1 MKKLDQNLVILGCII
16 VFLNSLMLRW
26 PLFSLLSLILLPLL
40 APTLTKQT
48 DKNYFAKLFYI
59 VILVFLWLPFS
70 ALSFSLERLNQV
82 ALSLSLS
89 AWIFTY
95 RQLILGIGSMLFLV
109 LYYLALRSFL
119 GIVPYFTTSAS
130 FKETL
135 KQSFSKTKHHIW
147 HYAKYIILGGISLLL
162 VDLLGLWAT
171 TLVTTPRIAVL
182 YAVSF
187 WTLKQV
193 LVLSLVFWSVK
204 SELPKRLAV
213 VLSAKWKKWG
223 AGVLVLLALG
233 IQVNLAHKALNVDPG
248 TLPLVIS
255 HRGVDGKNGVQNTLP
270 ALNKTKHAA
279 KPAYVELDIQETADR
294 RFVVSH
300 DEDLR
305 KLAHKN
311 LVIADNSLEQLT
323 QVKLKE
329 NGHVA
334 YVASFDSYLKQ
345 AQKLKQPLLVELK
358 VNQGTGEKFSAY
370 FCEVYGRKLTKKDA
384 VHSMDLSAI
393 NELKQRIPKMQA
405 GYILPFN
412 LFSLAENKADFYS
425 LEYKTA
431 TKNFIKTAHAN
442 GKKVY
447 LWTVNSP
454 QQALMAWVLGA
465 DGVITDEPS
474 KVEKSLADHSS
485 KTYLKANLKLY
496 LKEMI

>member
-1 MKKLDQNLVILGCII
+1 MILGCII

-26 PLFSLLSLILLPLL
+26 PIFGLVSLILLPLL
-40 APTLTKQT
+40 ATTLTKQT
-48 DKNYFAKLFYI
+48 GKNYLAKLFYI
-59 VILVFLWLPFS
+59 VILLFLWLPFS

-82 ALSLSLS
+82 ALSLPLS
-89 AWIFTY
+89 AWIFTN
-95 RQLILGIGSMLFLV
+95 RRIILGIGLLIFLV

-119 GIVPYFTTSAS
+119 GIIPYFTTSAS
-130 FKETL
+130 LKETL
-135 KQSFSKTKHHIW
+135 KQSFSKTKHHFW
-147 HYAKYIILGGISLLL
+147 HYAKYIVLGGASLWG

-171 TLVTTPRIAVL
+171 TLVTTQSVAII

-187 WTLKQV
+187 WTLKQI
-193 LVLSLVFWSVK
+193 LLLSLVFWSIK
-204 SELPKRLAV
+204 SELISRPAV
-213 VLSAKWKKWG
+213 ALPANWKKWG

-233 IQVNLAHKALNVDPG
+233 IQVNLAHKALNVDQG

-270 ALNKTKHAA
+270 ALDKTTHAA

-300 DEDLR
+300 DENLR

-334 YVASFDSYLKQ
+334 YVTSFDSYLKQ
-345 AQKLKQPLLVELK
+345 AQKLKQSLLVELK
-358 VNQGTGEKFSAY
+358 INQGTGKKFSEY
-370 FCEVYGRKLTKKDA
+370 FCELYGKKLAKRDA
-384 VHSMDLSAI
+384 VHSMDLAAI
-393 NELKQRIPKMQA
+393 NELKQRLPKMQA

-431 TKNFIKTAHAN
+431 TKNFIQTAHAN

-447 LWTVNSP
+447 LWTIHSP
-454 QQALMAWVLGA
+454 KQALMAWVLGA
-465 DGVITDEPS
+465 DGVITDVPS
-474 KVEKSLADHSS
+474 KIEKSLADRSS

-496 LKEMI
+496 LKGMI

>member
-1 MKKLDQNLVILGCII
+1 MILGCII

-26 PLFSLLSLILLPLL
+26 PIFGLVSLILLPLL
-40 APTLTKQT
+40 ATTLTKQT
-48 DKNYFAKLFYI
+48 GKNYLAKLFYI
-59 VILVFLWLPFS
+59 VILLFLWLPFS

-82 ALSLSLS
+82 ALSLPLS
-89 AWIFTY
+89 AWIFTN
-95 RQLILGIGSMLFLV
+95 RRIILGIGLLIFLV

-119 GIVPYFTTSAS
+119 GIIPYFTTSAS
-130 FKETL
+130 LKETL
-135 KQSFSKTKHHIW
+135 KQSFSKTKHHFW
-147 HYAKYIILGGISLLL
+147 HYAKYIVLGGASLWG

-171 TLVTTPRIAVL
+171 TLVTTQSVAII

-187 WTLKQV
+187 WTLKQI
-193 LVLSLVFWSVK
+193 LLLSLVFWSIK
-204 SELPKRLAV
+204 SELISRPAV
-213 VLSAKWKKWG
+213 ALPANWKKWG

-233 IQVNLAHKALNVDPG
+233 IQVNLAHKALNVDQG

-270 ALNKTKHAA
+270 ALDKTTHAA

-300 DEDLR
+300 DENLR

-334 YVASFDSYLKQ
+334 YVTSFDSYLKQ
-345 AQKLKQPLLVELK
+345 AQKLKQSLLVELK
-358 VNQGTGEKFSAY
+358 INQGTGKKFSEY
-370 FCEVYGRKLTKKDA
+370 FCELYGKKLAKRDA
-384 VHSMDLSAI
+384 VHSMDLAAI
-393 NELKQRIPKMQA
+393 NELKQRLPKMQA

-431 TKNFIKTAHAN
+431 TKNFIQTAHAN

-447 LWTVNSP
+447 LWTIN
-454 QQALMAWVLGA
+454 
-465 DGVITDEPS
+465 
-474 KVEKSLADHSS
+474 
-485 KTYLKANLKLY
+485 
-496 LKEMI
+496 

>member
-135 KQSFSKTKHHIW
+135 KQSFSKTKHHIC

-213 VLSAKWKKWG
+213 VLPAKWKKWG

-393 NELKQRIPKMQA
+393 NELKQRVPKMQA

>member
-1 MKKLDQNLVILGCII
+1 MILGCII

-26 PLFSLLSLILLPLL
+26 PIFGLVSLILLPLL
-40 APTLTKQT
+40 ATTLTKQT
-48 DKNYFAKLFYI
+48 GKNYLAKLFYI
-59 VILVFLWLPFS
+59 VILLFLWLPFS

-82 ALSLSLS
+82 ALSLPLS
-89 AWIFTY
+89 AWIFTN
-95 RQLILGIGSMLFLV
+95 RRIILGIGLLIFLL
-109 LYYLALRSFL
+109 LYYLALRSFF
-119 GIVPYFTTSAS
+119 GIIPYFTTSAS
-130 FKETL
+130 LKETL
-135 KQSFSKTKHHIW
+135 KQSFAKTKHHFW
-147 HYAKYIILGGISLLL
+147 HYAKYIVLGGASLWL

-171 TLVTTPRIAVL
+171 TLVTTQSVAII

-187 WTLKQV
+187 WTLKQI
-193 LVLSLVFWSVK
+193 LLLSLVFWSIK
-204 SELPKRLAV
+204 SELISMPAV
-213 VLSAKWKKWG
+213 ALPANWKKWG

-270 ALNKTKHAA
+270 ALDKTTHTA

-300 DEDLR
+300 DENLR

-323 QVKLKE
+323 QIKLKE

-334 YVASFDSYLKQ
+334 YVTSFDSYLKQ

-358 VNQGTGEKFSAY
+358 INQGTGKKFSEY
-370 FCEVYGRKLTKKDA
+370 FCELYGKKLAKKDA
-384 VHSMDLSAI
+384 VHSMDLAAI
-393 NELKQRIPKMQA
+393 NELKQHLPKMQA

-431 TKNFIKTAHAN
+431 TKNFIQTAHAN

-447 LWTVNSP
+447 LWTINSP
-454 QQALMAWVLGA
+454 KQALMAWVLGA

-474 KVEKSLADHSS
+474 KIEKSLADHSS

-496 LKEMI
+496 LKGMI

>member
-1 MKKLDQNLVILGCII
+1 MVRGCII

-26 PLFSLLSLILLPLL
+26 PLFGLLSLILLPFL
-40 APTLTKQT
+40 ATTLTKQNG
-48 DKNYFAKLFYI
+48 KNYLAKLFYI
-59 VILVFLWLPFS
+59 VILLFLWLPFS
-70 ALSFSLERLNQV
+70 ALSFSLERLNQI
-82 ALSLSLS
+82 ALSLPLS
-89 AWIFTY
+89 AWIFTN
-95 RQLILGIGSMLFLV
+95 RRIILGLGLLIFLV

-119 GIVPYFTTSAS
+119 GIIPYFTTSAS
-130 FKETL
+130 LKETL
-135 KQSFSKTKHHIW
+135 KQSFSKTKHHFW
-147 HYAKYIILGGISLLL
+147 HYAKYIILGGISLWL

-171 TLVTTPRIAVL
+171 TLVTTPSIAII

-193 LVLSLVFWSVK
+193 LLLSIVFWSIK
-204 SELPKRLAV
+204 SELISRPAV
-213 VLSAKWKKWG
+213 ILPANWKKWG

-233 IQVNLAHKALNVDPG
+233 IQVDLAYKALNVDPG
-248 TLPLVIS
+248 PLPLVIS

-270 ALNKTKHAA
+270 ALDKTTHAA
-279 KPAYVELDIQETADR
+279 QPAYVELDIQETADR

-300 DEDLR
+300 DENLR

-334 YVASFDSYLKQ
+334 YVTSFDSYLKQ

-358 VNQGTGEKFSAY
+358 INQGTGKKFSEY
-370 FCEVYGRKLTKKDA
+370 FCELYGKKLAKRDA
-384 VHSMDLSAI
+384 VHSMDLAAI
-393 NELKQRIPKMQA
+393 NELKQRLPKMQA

-412 LFSLAENKADFYS
+412 LFSLAQNKADFYS

-431 TKNFIKTAHAN
+431 TKNFIQTAHAN
-442 GKKVY
+442 DKKVY
-447 LWTVNSP
+447 LWTINSP
-454 QQALMAWVLGA
+454 KQALMAWVLGA

-496 LKEMI
+496 LKGMI

>member
-1 MKKLDQNLVILGCII
+1 MVLGCII

-26 PLFSLLSLILLPLL
+26 PLFGLLSLILLPFL
-40 APTLTKQT
+40 ATTLTKQNG
-48 DKNYFAKLFYI
+48 KNYLAKLFYI
-59 VILVFLWLPFS
+59 VILLFLWFPFS
-70 ALSFSLERLNQV
+70 ALSFSLERLNQI
-82 ALSLSLS
+82 ALSLPLS
-89 AWIFTY
+89 AWIFTN
-95 RQLILGIGSMLFLV
+95 RRIILGLGLLIFLV

-119 GIVPYFTTSAS
+119 GIIPYFTTSAS
-130 FKETL
+130 LKETL
-135 KQSFSKTKHHIW
+135 KQSFSKTKHHFW
-147 HYAKYIILGGISLLL
+147 HYAKYIILGGISLCL

-171 TLVTTPRIAVL
+171 TLVTTPSIAII

-193 LVLSLVFWSVK
+193 LLLSLVFWSIK
-204 SELPKRLAV
+204 SELTSRPAV
-213 VLSAKWKKWG
+213 ILPANWKKWG

-233 IQVNLAHKALNVDPG
+233 IQVDLAYKALNVDPG
-248 TLPLVIS
+248 PLPLVIS

-270 ALNKTKHAA
+270 ALDKTTHAA
-279 KPAYVELDIQETADR
+279 QPAYVELDIQETADR

-300 DEDLR
+300 DENLR

-334 YVASFDSYLKQ
+334 YVTSFDSYLKQ

-358 VNQGTGEKFSAY
+358 VNQGTGKKFSEY
-370 FCEVYGRKLTKKDA
+370 FCELYGKKLAKRDA
-384 VHSMDLSAI
+384 VHSMDLAAI
-393 NELKQRIPKMQA
+393 NELKQRLPKMQA

-431 TKNFIKTAHAN
+431 TKNFIQTAHAN

-447 LWTVNSP
+447 LWTINSP
-454 QQALMAWVLGA
+454 KQALMAWVLGA

-496 LKEMI
+496 LKGMI

>member
-1 MKKLDQNLVILGCII
+1 M
-16 VFLNSLMLRW
+16 
-26 PLFSLLSLILLPLL
+26 
-40 APTLTKQT
+40 
-48 DKNYFAKLFYI
+48 
-59 VILVFLWLPFS
+59 
-70 ALSFSLERLNQV
+70 
-82 ALSLSLS
+82 
-89 AWIFTY
+89 
-95 RQLILGIGSMLFLV
+95 
-109 LYYLALRSFL
+109 
-119 GIVPYFTTSAS
+119 
-130 FKETL
+130 
-135 KQSFSKTKHHIW
+135 
-147 HYAKYIILGGISLLL
+147 
-162 VDLLGLWAT
+162 
-171 TLVTTPRIAVL
+171 
-182 YAVSF
+182 
-187 WTLKQV
+187 
-193 LVLSLVFWSVK
+193 
-204 SELPKRLAV
+204 
-213 VLSAKWKKWG
+213 
-223 AGVLVLLALG
+223 LLALG
-233 IQVNLAHKALNVDPG
+233 FQVNLAHKALNVDPG

-270 ALNKTKHAA
+270 ALDKTTHTA
-279 KPAYVELDIQETADR
+279 KPAYIELDIQETADR

-370 FCEVYGRKLTKKDA
+370 FCELYGRKLGKKDA
-384 VHSMDLSAI
+384 VHSMDLNAI
-393 NELKQRIPKMQA
+393 NELKQRVPKMQA

-431 TKNFIKTAHAN
+431 TKSFIKTAHAN
-442 GKKVY
+442 SKKVY

-496 LKEMI
+496 LKGMI

>member
-1 MKKLDQNLVILGCII
+1 MILGCII

-26 PLFSLLSLILLPLL
+26 PILGLVSLILLPLL
-40 APTLTKQT
+40 ATTLTKQT
-48 DKNYFAKLFYI
+48 GKNYLAKLFYI
-59 VILVFLWLPFS
+59 VILLFLWLPFS

-82 ALSLSLS
+82 ALSLPLS
-89 AWIFTY
+89 AWIFTN
-95 RQLILGIGSMLFLV
+95 RRIILGIGLLIFLV

-119 GIVPYFTTSAS
+119 GIIPYFTTSAS
-130 FKETL
+130 LKETL
-135 KQSFSKTKHHIW
+135 KQSFAKTKHHFW
-147 HYAKYIILGGISLLL
+147 QYAKYIVLGGASLWL

-171 TLVTTPRIAVL
+171 TLVTTQSVAII

-187 WTLKQV
+187 WTLKQI
-193 LVLSLVFWSVK
+193 LLLSLVFWSIK
-204 SELPKRLAV
+204 SELISRPAV
-213 VLSAKWKKWG
+213 ALPANWKKWG

-233 IQVNLAHKALNVDPG
+233 IQINLAHKALNVDPG
-248 TLPLVIS
+248 AQPLVIS

-270 ALNKTKHAA
+270 ALDKTTHVA

-300 DEDLR
+300 DENLR

-329 NGHVA
+329 NGHAA
-334 YVASFDSYLKQ
+334 YVTSFDSYLKQ

-358 VNQGTGEKFSAY
+358 INQGTGKKFSEY
-370 FCEVYGRKLTKKDA
+370 FCELYGKKLAKKDA
-384 VHSMDLSAI
+384 VHSMDLAAI
-393 NELKQRIPKMQA
+393 NELKQHLPKMQA

-431 TKNFIKTAHAN
+431 TKNFIQTAYAN

-447 LWTVNSP
+447 LWTINSP
-454 QQALMAWVLGA
+454 KQALMAWVLGA

-474 KVEKSLADHSS
+474 KIEKSLADHSS

-496 LKEMI
+496 LKGMI

>member
-1 MKKLDQNLVILGCII
+1 MVLGCII

-26 PLFSLLSLILLPLL
+26 PLFGLLSLILLPFL
-40 APTLTKQT
+40 ATTLTKQT
-48 DKNYFAKLFYI
+48 GKNYLAKLFYI
-59 VILVFLWLPFS
+59 VILLFLWLPFS
-70 ALSFSLERLNQV
+70 ALSFSLERLNQI
-82 ALSLSLS
+82 ALSLPLS
-89 AWIFTY
+89 AWIFTN
-95 RQLILGIGSMLFLV
+95 RRIILGIGLLIFLV

-119 GIVPYFTTSAS
+119 GIIPYFTTSAS
-130 FKETL
+130 LKETL
-135 KQSFSKTKHHIW
+135 KQSFSKTKHHFW
-147 HYAKYIILGGISLLL
+147 HYAKYIILGGASLWL

-171 TLVTTPRIAVL
+171 TLVTTPSIAII

-193 LVLSLVFWSVK
+193 LLLSLVFWSIK
-204 SELPKRLAV
+204 SELTSRPAV
-213 VLSAKWKKWG
+213 ILPANWKKWG

-233 IQVNLAHKALNVDPG
+233 IQVDLAYKTLNVDPG
-248 TLPLVIS
+248 PLPLVIS

-270 ALNKTKHAA
+270 ALDKTTHTA

-300 DEDLR
+300 DENLR

-334 YVASFDSYLKQ
+334 YVTSFDSYLKQ
-345 AQKLKQPLLVELK
+345 SQKLKQPLLVELK
-358 VNQGTGEKFSAY
+358 VNQGTGKKFSEY
-370 FCEVYGRKLTKKDA
+370 FCELYGKKLAKRDA
-384 VHSMDLSAI
+384 VHSMDLAAI
-393 NELKQRIPKMQA
+393 NELKQRLPKMQA

-431 TKNFIKTAHAN
+431 TKNFIQTAHAN

-447 LWTVNSP
+447 LWTINSP
-454 QQALMAWVLGA
+454 KQALMAWVLGA

-496 LKEMI
+496 LKGMI

>member
-48 DKNYFAKLFYI
+48 GKNYFAKLFYI
-59 VILVFLWLPFS
+59 VILLFLWLPFS

-95 RQLILGIGSMLFLV
+95 RQLILGIGLMLFLV

-171 TLVTTPRIAVL
+171 TLVTTPRVAVI

-204 SELPKRLAV
+204 SELPKRVAV
-213 VLSAKWKKWG
+213 VLPTKWKKWG

-233 IQVNLAHKALNVDPG
+233 FQVNLAHKALNVDPG

-300 DEDLR
+300 DENLR

-370 FCEVYGRKLTKKDA
+370 FCELYGRKLGKKDA
-384 VHSMDLSAI
+384 VHSMDLNAI
-393 NELKQRIPKMQA
+393 NELKQRVPKMQA

-431 TKNFIKTAHAN
+431 TKSFIKTAHAN

-447 LWTVNSP
+447 LWTINSP

-496 LKEMI
+496 LKGMI

>member
-213 VLSAKWKKWG
+213 VLPAKWKKWG

-393 NELKQRIPKMQA
+393 NELKQRVPKMQA

>member
-1 MKKLDQNLVILGCII
+1 MILGCII

-26 PLFSLLSLILLPLL
+26 PIFGLVSLILLPLL
-40 APTLTKQT
+40 ATTLTKQT
-48 DKNYFAKLFYI
+48 GKNYLAKLFYI
-59 VILVFLWLPFS
+59 VILLFLWLPFS

-82 ALSLSLS
+82 ALSLPLS
-89 AWIFTY
+89 AWIFTN
-95 RQLILGIGSMLFLV
+95 RRILLGLGLLIFLV

-119 GIVPYFTTSAS
+119 GIIPYFTTSAS
-130 FKETL
+130 LKETL
-135 KQSFSKTKHHIW
+135 KQSFAKTKHHFW
-147 HYAKYIILGGISLLL
+147 HYAKYIVLGGASLWG

-171 TLVTTPRIAVL
+171 TLVTTPSIAII

-187 WTLKQV
+187 WTLKQI
-193 LVLSLVFWSVK
+193 LLLSLVFWSIK
-204 SELPKRLAV
+204 SELISRPAV
-213 VLSAKWKKWG
+213 ALPANWKKWG

-233 IQVNLAHKALNVDPG
+233 IQVNLAYKALNVDPG
-248 TLPLVIS
+248 AQPLVIS

-270 ALNKTKHAA
+270 ALDKTTHTA

-300 DEDLR
+300 DENLR

-358 VNQGTGEKFSAY
+358 INQGTGKKFSEY
-370 FCEVYGRKLTKKDA
+370 FCELYGKKLAKKDA
-384 VHSMDLSAI
+384 VHSMDLAAI
-393 NELKQRIPKMQA
+393 NELKQHLPKMQA

-431 TKNFIKTAHAN
+431 TKNFIQAAHAN

-447 LWTVNSP
+447 LWTINSP
-454 QQALMAWVLGA
+454 KQALMAWVLGA

-474 KVEKSLADHSS
+474 KIEKSLADHSS

-496 LKEMI
+496 LKGMI

>member
-1 MKKLDQNLVILGCII
+1 MGDNFSNDSKNSCSLCGQFLDVQT
-16 VFLNSLMLRW
+16 SLSIEL
-26 PLFSLLSLILLPLL
+26 SLL
-40 APTLTKQT
+40 
-48 DKNYFAKLFYI
+48 
-59 VILVFLWLPFS
+59 
-70 ALSFSLERLNQV
+70 ERKKRVVQ
-82 ALSLSLS
+82 
-89 AWIFTY
+89 
-95 RQLILGIGSMLFLV
+95 
-109 LYYLALRSFL
+109 
-119 GIVPYFTTSAS
+119 
-130 FKETL
+130 E
-135 KQSFSKTKHHIW
+135 
-147 HYAKYIILGGISLLL
+147 IS
-162 VDLLGLWAT
+162 
-171 TLVTTPRIAVL
+171 
-182 YAVSF
+182 
-187 WTLKQV
+187 
-193 LVLSLVFWSVK
+193 
-204 SELPKRLAV
+204 
-213 VLSAKWKKWG
+213 
-223 AGVLVLLALG
+223 
-233 IQVNLAHKALNVDPG
+233 
-248 TLPLVIS
+248 
-255 HRGVDGKNGVQNTLP
+255 GVDGKNGVQNTLP

-393 NELKQRIPKMQA
+393 NELKQRVPKMQA

>member
-1 MKKLDQNLVILGCII
+1 MILGCII

-26 PLFSLLSLILLPLL
+26 PLFGFLSLVLLPFL
-40 APTLTKQT
+40 ATTLTKQT
-48 DKNYFAKLFYI
+48 GKNYLAKLFYI
-59 VILVFLWLPFS
+59 VILLFLWLPFS
-70 ALSFSLERLNQV
+70 ALSFSLERLNQI
-82 ALSLSLS
+82 ALSLPLS
-89 AWIFTY
+89 AWIFTN
-95 RQLILGIGSMLFLV
+95 RRIILGLGLLIFLV

-119 GIVPYFTTSAS
+119 GIIPYFTTSAS
-130 FKETL
+130 LKETL
-135 KQSFSKTKHHIW
+135 KQSFSKTKHHFW
-147 HYAKYIILGGISLLL
+147 HYAKYIILGGISLWL

-171 TLVTTPRIAVL
+171 TLVTTPSIAII

-187 WTLKQV
+187 WTLKQI
-193 LVLSLVFWSVK
+193 LLLSLVFWSIK
-204 SELPKRLAV
+204 SELTSRPAV
-213 VLSAKWKKWG
+213 ILPANWKKWG

-233 IQVNLAHKALNVDPG
+233 IQVDLAYKALNIDPG
-248 TLPLVIS
+248 PLPLVIS

-270 ALNKTKHAA
+270 ALDKTTHTA

-300 DEDLR
+300 DENLR

-334 YVASFDSYLKQ
+334 YVTSFDSYLKQ

-358 VNQGTGEKFSAY
+358 VNQGTGKKFSEY
-370 FCEVYGRKLTKKDA
+370 FCELYGKKLAKKDT
-384 VHSMDLSAI
+384 VHSMDLAAI
-393 NELKQRIPKMQA
+393 NELKQRLPKMQA

-431 TKNFIKTAHAN
+431 TKNFIQTAHAK

-447 LWTVNSP
+447 LWTINSP
-454 QQALMAWVLGA
+454 KQALMAWVLGA

-496 LKEMI
+496 LKGMI

>member
-213 VLSAKWKKWG
+213 VLPAKWKKWG

-334 YVASFDSYLKQ
+334 YMASFDSYLKQ

>member
-95 RQLILGIGSMLFLV
+95 RQLILGIGLMLFLV

-213 VLSAKWKKWG
+213 VLPAKWKKWG

>member
-213 VLSAKWKKWG
+213 VLPAKWKKWG

-370 FCEVYGRKLTKKDA
+370 FCEVYGGKLTKKDA

>member
-1 MKKLDQNLVILGCII
+1 MVLGCII

-26 PLFSLLSLILLPLL
+26 PLFGLLSLILLPFL
-40 APTLTKQT
+40 ATTLTKQNG
-48 DKNYFAKLFYI
+48 KNYLAKLFYI
-59 VILVFLWLPFS
+59 VILLFLWLPFS
-70 ALSFSLERLNQV
+70 ALSFSLERLNQI
-82 ALSLSLS
+82 ALSLPLS
-89 AWIFTY
+89 AWIFTN
-95 RQLILGIGSMLFLV
+95 RRIILGIGLLIFLV

-119 GIVPYFTTSAS
+119 GIIPYFTTSAS
-130 FKETL
+130 LKETL
-135 KQSFSKTKHHIW
+135 KQSFSKTKHHFL
-147 HYAKYIILGGISLLL
+147 HYAKYIILGGISLWL

-171 TLVTTPRIAVL
+171 TLVTTPSIAII

-193 LVLSLVFWSVK
+193 LLLSLAFWSIK
-204 SELPKRLAV
+204 SELISRPAV
-213 VLSAKWKKWG
+213 ILPANWKKWG

-233 IQVNLAHKALNVDPG
+233 IQVDLAYKALNVDPG
-248 TLPLVIS
+248 AQPLVIS

-270 ALNKTKHAA
+270 ALDKTTHAA
-279 KPAYVELDIQETADR
+279 QPAYVELDIQETADR

-300 DEDLR
+300 DENLR

-334 YVASFDSYLKQ
+334 YVTSFDSYLKQ

-358 VNQGTGEKFSAY
+358 VNQGTGKKFSEY
-370 FCEVYGRKLTKKDA
+370 FCELYGKKLAKRDA
-384 VHSMDLSAI
+384 VHSMDLAAI
-393 NELKQRIPKMQA
+393 NELKQRLPKMQA

-412 LFSLAENKADFYS
+412 LFSLAGNKADFYS

-431 TKNFIKTAHAN
+431 TKNFIQTAHAN

-447 LWTVNSP
+447 LWTINSP
-454 QQALMAWVLGA
+454 KQALMAWVLGA

-496 LKEMI
+496 LKGMI

>member
-213 VLSAKWKKWG
+213 VLPAKWKKWG

-255 HRGVDGKNGVQNTLP
+255 HRGVDGKNGVQNTFP

>member
-1 MKKLDQNLVILGCII
+1 MILGCII

-26 PLFSLLSLILLPLL
+26 PIFGLVSLILLPLL
-40 APTLTKQT
+40 ATTLTKQT
-48 DKNYFAKLFYI
+48 GKNYLAKLFYI
-59 VILVFLWLPFS
+59 VILLFLWLPFS

-82 ALSLSLS
+82 ALSLPLS
-89 AWIFTY
+89 AWIFTN
-95 RQLILGIGSMLFLV
+95 RRIILGIGLLIFLV

-119 GIVPYFTTSAS
+119 GIIPYFTTSAS
-130 FKETL
+130 LKETL
-135 KQSFSKTKHHIW
+135 KQSFSKTKHHFW
-147 HYAKYIILGGISLLL
+147 HYAKYIVLGGASLWG

-171 TLVTTPRIAVL
+171 TLVTTQSVAII

-187 WTLKQV
+187 WTLKQI
-193 LVLSLVFWSVK
+193 LLLSLVFWSIK
-204 SELPKRLAV
+204 SELISRPAV
-213 VLSAKWKKWG
+213 ALPANWKKWG

-233 IQVNLAHKALNVDPG
+233 IQVNLAHKALNVDQG
-248 TLPLVIS
+248 TLPFVIS

-270 ALNKTKHAA
+270 ALDKTTHAA

-300 DEDLR
+300 DENLR

-334 YVASFDSYLKQ
+334 YVTSFDSYLKQ
-345 AQKLKQPLLVELK
+345 AQKLKQSLLVELK
-358 VNQGTGEKFSAY
+358 INQGTGKKFSEY
-370 FCEVYGRKLTKKDA
+370 FCELYGKKLAKRDA
-384 VHSMDLSAI
+384 VHSMDLAAI
-393 NELKQRIPKMQA
+393 NELKQRLPKMQA

-431 TKNFIKTAHAN
+431 TKNFIQTAHAN

-447 LWTVNSP
+447 LWTINSP
-454 QQALMAWVLGA
+454 KQALMAWVLGA
-465 DGVITDEPS
+465 DGVITDVPS
-474 KVEKSLADHSS
+474 KIEKSLADRSS

-496 LKEMI
+496 LKGMI

>member
-40 APTLTKQT
+40 APTLIKQT
-48 DKNYFAKLFYI
+48 GKNYFAKLFYI

-95 RQLILGIGSMLFLV
+95 RQLILGIGLMLFLV

-171 TLVTTPRIAVL
+171 TLVTTPRVAVI

-193 LVLSLVFWSVK
+193 LVLSLVFWSIK
-204 SELPKRLAV
+204 SELPTRIAV
-213 VLSAKWKKWG
+213 VLPAKWKKWG

-233 IQVNLAHKALNVDPG
+233 FQVNLAHKALNVDPG

-270 ALNKTKHAA
+270 ALNKTKHTA

-370 FCEVYGRKLTKKDA
+370 FCELYGRKLGKKDA
-384 VHSMDLSAI
+384 VHSMDLNAI
-393 NELKQRIPKMQA
+393 NELKQRVPKMQA

-431 TKNFIKTAHAN
+431 TKSFIKTAHAN

-496 LKEMI
+496 LKGMI

>member
-213 VLSAKWKKWG
+213 VLPAKWKKWG

-279 KPAYVELDIQETADR
+279 KPAYVELDIQET
-294 RFVVSH
+294 
-300 DEDLR
+300 EDLR

-393 NELKQRIPKMQA
+393 NELKQRVPKMQA

>member
-40 APTLTKQT
+40 APILTKQT
-48 DKNYFAKLFYI
+48 GKNYFAKLSYI
-59 VILVFLWLPFS
+59 VILLFLWLPFS

-89 AWIFTY
+89 AWIFTC
-95 RQLILGIGSMLFLV
+95 RQLILGIGLMLFLV

-171 TLVTTPRIAVL
+171 TLVTTPRVAVI

-193 LVLSLVFWSVK
+193 LVLSLVFWSIK
-204 SELPKRLAV
+204 SELPTRIAV
-213 VLSAKWKKWG
+213 VLPAKWKKWG

-233 IQVNLAHKALNVDPG
+233 FQVNLAHKALNVDPG

-270 ALNKTKHAA
+270 ALNKTKHTA

-370 FCEVYGRKLTKKDA
+370 FCELYGRKLTKKDA
-384 VHSMDLSAI
+384 VHSMDLNAI
-393 NELKQRIPKMQA
+393 NELKQRVPKMQA

-431 TKNFIKTAHAN
+431 TKRFIKTAHDN

-447 LWTVNSP
+447 IRTKNSP

-496 LKEMI
+496 LKGMI

>member
-48 DKNYFAKLFYI
+48 GKNYFAKLFYI
-59 VILVFLWLPFS
+59 VILLFLWLPFS

-95 RQLILGIGSMLFLV
+95 RQLILGIGLMLFLV

-171 TLVTTPRIAVL
+171 TLVTTPRVAVI

-193 LVLSLVFWSVK
+193 LVLSLVFWSIK
-204 SELPKRLAV
+204 SELPTRIAV
-213 VLSAKWKKWG
+213 VLPAKWKKWG

-233 IQVNLAHKALNVDPG
+233 FQVNLAHKALNVDPS

-270 ALNKTKHAA
+270 ALDKTTHTA
-279 KPAYVELDIQETADR
+279 KPAYIELDIQETADR

-345 AQKLKQPLLVELK
+345 AQKD
-358 VNQGTGEKFSAY
+358 
-370 FCEVYGRKLTKKDA
+370 RKS
-384 VHSMDLSAI
+384 V
-393 NELKQRIPKMQA
+393 
-405 GYILPFN
+405 
-412 LFSLAENKADFYS
+412 
-425 LEYKTA
+425 
-431 TKNFIKTAHAN
+431 
-442 GKKVY
+442 V
-447 LWTVNSP
+447 
-454 QQALMAWVLGA
+454 
-465 DGVITDEPS
+465 
-474 KVEKSLADHSS
+474 
-485 KTYLKANLKLY
+485 
-496 LKEMI
+496 

>member
-1 MKKLDQNLVILGCII
+1 MILGCII
-16 VFLNSLMLRW
+16 VFLNSLMLHW
-26 PLFSLLSLILLPLL
+26 PIFSLLSLILLPLL
-40 APTLTKQT
+40 ATVLTKQT
-48 DKNYFAKLFYI
+48 GKNYLAKLFYI
-59 VILVFLWLPFS
+59 VILLFLWLPFS

-82 ALSLSLS
+82 ALSLPLS
-89 AWIFTY
+89 TWFFTN
-95 RQLILGIGSMLFLV
+95 RRIILGMGLVSFLV

-119 GIVPYFTTSAS
+119 GIILYFTTSAS
-130 FKETL
+130 LKETL
-135 KQSFSKTKHHIW
+135 KQSFSKTKRHTW
-147 HYAKYIILGGISLLL
+147 HYAKYIILGGISLWL

-171 TLVTTPRIAVL
+171 SLVTTPRVAVL
-182 YAVSF
+182 YAVGF
-187 WTLKQV
+187 WMLKQV
-193 LVLSLVFWSVK
+193 LLLSLVFWSVK
-204 SELPKRLAV
+204 SELPNRSVV
-213 VLSAKWKKWG
+213 VLPTRWKKCG
-223 AGVLVLLALG
+223 AGILVLLALG
-233 IQVNLAHKALNVDPG
+233 IQLNLAYKALNVAPG

-270 ALNKTKHAA
+270 ALDKTTHTA

-323 QVKLKE
+323 QVKLRE

-334 YVASFDSYLKQ
+334 YVTSFDSYLKQ

-358 VNQGTGEKFSAY
+358 VNQGTGEKFSEY
-370 FCEVYGRKLTKKDA
+370 FCELYGKKLTKKDA
-384 VHSMDLSAI
+384 VHSMDLAAI
-393 NELKQRIPKMQA
+393 NELKKRVPKMQA

>member
-213 VLSAKWKKWG
+213 VLPAKWKKWG

-384 VHSMDLSAI
+384 VHSMYLSAI
-393 NELKQRIPKMQA
+393 NELKQRVPKMQA

>member
-119 GIVPYFTTSAS
+119 GIVPYFTTAAS

-213 VLSAKWKKWG
+213 VLPAKWKKWG

-393 NELKQRIPKMQA
+393 NELKQRVPKMQA

>member
-1 MKKLDQNLVILGCII
+1 
-16 VFLNSLMLRW
+16 MLRW

-70 ALSFSLERLNQV
+70 ALSFSLERLN
-82 ALSLSLS
+82 
-89 AWIFTY
+89 
-95 RQLILGIGSMLFLV
+95 
-109 LYYLALRSFL
+109 YLALRSFL

-213 VLSAKWKKWG
+213 VLPAKWKKWG

-393 NELKQRIPKMQA
+393 NELKQRVPKMQA

>member
-109 LYYLALRSFL
+109 LYYLALRSFFFFF
-119 GIVPYFTTSAS
+119 PYFTTSAS

-213 VLSAKWKKWG
+213 VLPAKWKKWG

-393 NELKQRIPKMQA
+393 NELKQRVPKMQA

>member
-26 PLFSLLSLILLPLL
+26 PIFGLVSLILLPLL
-40 APTLTKQT
+40 ATTLTKQT
-48 DKNYFAKLFYI
+48 GKNYLAKLFYI
-59 VILVFLWLPFS
+59 VILLFLWLPFS

-82 ALSLSLS
+82 ALSLPLS
-89 AWIFTY
+89 AWIFTN
-95 RQLILGIGSMLFLV
+95 RRIILGIGLLIFLV

-119 GIVPYFTTSAS
+119 GIIPYFTTSAS
-130 FKETL
+130 LKETL
-135 KQSFSKTKHHIW
+135 KQSFSKTKHHFW
-147 HYAKYIILGGISLLL
+147 HYAKYIVLGGASLWG

-171 TLVTTPRIAVL
+171 TLVTTQSVAII

-187 WTLKQV
+187 WTLKQI
-193 LVLSLVFWSVK
+193 LLLSLVFWSIK
-204 SELPKRLAV
+204 SELISRPAV
-213 VLSAKWKKWG
+213 ALPANWKKWG

-233 IQVNLAHKALNVDPG
+233 IQVNLAHKALNVDQG

-255 HRGVDGKNGVQNTLP
+255 HRGVDGKNGVQNRLP
-270 ALNKTKHAA
+270 ALDKTTHAA

-300 DEDLR
+300 DENLR

-334 YVASFDSYLKQ
+334 YVTSFDSYLKQ

-358 VNQGTGEKFSAY
+358 INQGTGKKFSEY
-370 FCEVYGRKLTKKDA
+370 FCELYGKKLAKRDA
-384 VHSMDLSAI
+384 VHSMDLAAI
-393 NELKQRIPKMQA
+393 NELKQRLPKMQA

-431 TKNFIKTAHAN
+431 TKNFIQTAHAN

-447 LWTVNSP
+447 LWTINSP
-454 QQALMAWVLGA
+454 KQALMAWVLGA
-465 DGVITDEPS
+465 DGVITDVPS
-474 KVEKSLADHSS
+474 KIEKSLADRSS

-496 LKEMI
+496 LKGMI

>member
-1 MKKLDQNLVILGCII
+1 MVLGCII
-16 VFLNSLMLRW
+16 VFLNSLMLCW
-26 PLFSLLSLILLPLL
+26 PLFGLVSLILLPLL
-40 APTLTKQT
+40 ATTLTKQNG
-48 DKNYFAKLFYI
+48 KNYLAKLFYI
-59 VILVFLWLPFS
+59 VILLFLWLPFS

-82 ALSLSLS
+82 ALSLPLS
-89 AWIFTY
+89 AWIFTN
-95 RQLILGIGSMLFLV
+95 RRIILGIGLLIFLV

-119 GIVPYFTTSAS
+119 GIIPYFTTSAS
-130 FKETL
+130 LKETL
-135 KQSFSKTKHHIW
+135 KQSFAKTKHHFW
-147 HYAKYIILGGISLLL
+147 HYAKYIVLGGASLWL

-171 TLVTTPRIAVL
+171 TLVTTPSVAII

-187 WTLKQV
+187 WTLKQI
-193 LVLSLVFWSVK
+193 LLLSLVFWSIK
-204 SELPKRLAV
+204 SELISRPAV
-213 VLSAKWKKWG
+213 ALPANWKKWG

-248 TLPLVIS
+248 AQPLVIS

-270 ALNKTKHAA
+270 ALDKTTHNA
-279 KPAYVELDIQETADR
+279 KPSYVELDIQETADR

-300 DEDLR
+300 DENLR

-334 YVASFDSYLKQ
+334 YVTSFDSYLKQ

-358 VNQGTGEKFSAY
+358 INQGTGKKFSEY
-370 FCEVYGRKLTKKDA
+370 FCELYGKKLAKKDA
-384 VHSMDLSAI
+384 VHSMDLAAI
-393 NELKQRIPKMQA
+393 NELKQRLPKMQA

-431 TKNFIKTAHAN
+431 TKNFIQTAHAN

-447 LWTVNSP
+447 LWTINSP
-454 QQALMAWVLGA
+454 KQALMAWVLGA

-474 KVEKSLADHSS
+474 KIEKSLADHSS

-496 LKEMI
+496 LKGMI

>member
-1 MKKLDQNLVILGCII
+1 MILGCII

-26 PLFSLLSLILLPLL
+26 PIFGLVSLILLPLL
-40 APTLTKQT
+40 ATTLTKQNG
-48 DKNYFAKLFYI
+48 KNYLAKLFYI
-59 VILVFLWLPFS
+59 VILLFLWLPFS

-82 ALSLSLS
+82 ALSLPLS
-89 AWIFTY
+89 AWIFTN
-95 RQLILGIGSMLFLV
+95 RRILLGIGLLIFLV

-119 GIVPYFTTSAS
+119 GIIPYFTTPAS
-130 FKETL
+130 LKETL
-135 KQSFSKTKHHIW
+135 KQSFAKTKHHIW
-147 HYAKYIILGGISLLL
+147 QYAKYIVLGGASLWG

-171 TLVTTPRIAVL
+171 TLVTTQSVAII

-187 WTLKQV
+187 WTLKQI
-193 LVLSLVFWSVK
+193 LLLSLVFWSIK
-204 SELPKRLAV
+204 SELISRPAV
-213 VLSAKWKKWG
+213 ALPANWKKWG
-223 AGVLVLLALG
+223 AGVLVPLALG

-270 ALNKTKHAA
+270 ALDKTTHTA

-300 DEDLR
+300 DENLR

-334 YVASFDSYLKQ
+334 YVTSFDSYLKQ

-358 VNQGTGEKFSAY
+358 INQGTGKKFSEY
-370 FCEVYGRKLTKKDA
+370 FCELYGKKLAKKDA
-384 VHSMDLSAI
+384 VHSMDLAAI
-393 NELKQRIPKMQA
+393 NELKQHLPKMQA

-431 TKNFIKTAHAN
+431 TKNFIQTAHAN

-447 LWTVNSP
+447 LWTINSP
-454 QQALMAWVLGA
+454 KQALMAWVLGA

-474 KVEKSLADHSS
+474 KIEKSLADHSS

-496 LKEMI
+496 LKGMI

>member
-1 MKKLDQNLVILGCII
+1 MVLGCII

-26 PLFSLLSLILLPLL
+26 PLFGLLSLILLPFL
-40 APTLTKQT
+40 ATTLTKQNG
-48 DKNYFAKLFYI
+48 KNYLAKLFYI
-59 VILVFLWLPFS
+59 VILLFLWLPFS
-70 ALSFSLERLNQV
+70 ALSFSLERLNQI
-82 ALSLSLS
+82 ALSLPLS
-89 AWIFTY
+89 AWIFTN
-95 RQLILGIGSMLFLV
+95 RRIILGLGLLIFLV

-119 GIVPYFTTSAS
+119 GIIPYFTTSAS
-130 FKETL
+130 LKETL
-135 KQSFSKTKHHIW
+135 KQSFSKTKHHFW
-147 HYAKYIILGGISLLL
+147 HYAKYIILGGISLCL

-171 TLVTTPRIAVL
+171 TLVTTPSIAII

-193 LVLSLVFWSVK
+193 LLLSLVFWSIK
-204 SELPKRLAV
+204 SELTSRPAV
-213 VLSAKWKKWG
+213 ILPANWKKWG

-233 IQVNLAHKALNVDPG
+233 IQVDLAYKALNVDPG
-248 TLPLVIS
+248 PLPLVIS

-270 ALNKTKHAA
+270 ALDKTTHAA
-279 KPAYVELDIQETADR
+279 QPAYVELDIQETADR

-300 DEDLR
+300 DENLR

-334 YVASFDSYLKQ
+334 YVTSFDSYLKQ

-358 VNQGTGEKFSAY
+358 VNQGTGKKFSEY
-370 FCEVYGRKLTKKDA
+370 FCELYGKKLAKRDA
-384 VHSMDLSAI
+384 VHSMDLAAI
-393 NELKQRIPKMQA
+393 NELKQRLPKMQA

-431 TKNFIKTAHAN
+431 TKNFIQTAHAN

-447 LWTVNSP
+447 LWTINSSK
-454 QQALMAWVLGA
+454 QALMAWVLGA

-496 LKEMI
+496 LKGMI

>member
-213 VLSAKWKKWG
+213 VLPAKWKKWG

>member
-26 PLFSLLSLILLPLL
+26 PLFSLLSLILLPLS

-213 VLSAKWKKWG
+213 VLPAKWKKWG

-270 ALNKTKHAA
+270 ALNKTKHAT

>member
-1 MKKLDQNLVILGCII
+1 
-16 VFLNSLMLRW
+16 MLRW

-213 VLSAKWKKWG
+213 VLPAKWKKWG

-311 LVIADNSLEQLT
+311 LVIADNSLELLT

-370 FCEVYGRKLTKKDA
+370 FCEVYWRKLTKKDA

-393 NELKQRIPKMQA
+393 NELKQRVPKMQA

>member
-1 MKKLDQNLVILGCII
+1 MVLGCII

-26 PLFSLLSLILLPLL
+26 PLFGLLSLILLPFL
-40 APTLTKQT
+40 ATTLTKQNG
-48 DKNYFAKLFYI
+48 KNYLAKLFYI
-59 VILVFLWLPFS
+59 VILLFLWLPFS
-70 ALSFSLERLNQV
+70 ALSFSLERLNQI
-82 ALSLSLS
+82 ALSLPLS
-89 AWIFTY
+89 AWIFTN
-95 RQLILGIGSMLFLV
+95 RRIILGLGLLIFLV

-119 GIVPYFTTSAS
+119 GIIPYFTTSAS
-130 FKETL
+130 LKETL
-135 KQSFSKTKHHIW
+135 KQSFSKTKHHFW
-147 HYAKYIILGGISLLL
+147 HYAKYIILGGASLWL

-171 TLVTTPRIAVL
+171 TLVTTPSIAII

-193 LVLSLVFWSVK
+193 LLLSIVFWSIK
-204 SELPKRLAV
+204 SELISRPAV
-213 VLSAKWKKWG
+213 ILPANWKKWG

-233 IQVNLAHKALNVDPG
+233 IQVDLAYKALNVDPG
-248 TLPLVIS
+248 PLPLVIS

-270 ALNKTKHAA
+270 ALDKTTHTA

-300 DEDLR
+300 DENLR
-305 KLAHKN
+305 KLSHKN

-334 YVASFDSYLKQ
+334 YVTSFDSYLKQ

-358 VNQGTGEKFSAY
+358 VNQGTGKKFSEY
-370 FCEVYGRKLTKKDA
+370 FCELYGKKLAKRDA
-384 VHSMDLSAI
+384 VHSMDLAAI
-393 NELKQRIPKMQA
+393 NELKQRLPKMQA

-412 LFSLAENKADFYS
+412 LFSLAQNKADFYS

-431 TKNFIKTAHAN
+431 TKNFIQTAHAN

-447 LWTVNSP
+447 LWTINSP
-454 QQALMAWVLGA
+454 KQALMAWVLGA

-496 LKEMI
+496 LKGMI

>member
-1 MKKLDQNLVILGCII
+1 
-16 VFLNSLMLRW
+16 MLRW

-213 VLSAKWKKWG
+213 VLPAKWKKWG

-393 NELKQRIPKMQA
+393 NELKQRVPKMQA